1 MAEQEVNDARSTAAD
16 TRAESA
22 GDRQPGRPPGTSSAA
37 EASTETARGR
47 QPETPP
53 GPTVAELDDRWRRA
67 VADLDNAR
75 KRHVRELQRAA
86 DGERRRVCLAW
97 LPIVDNLELALEHA
111 EGDPAIVFGIRAV
124 RDQAVALLASL
135 GYPRDDEEGVPFDPV
150 RHEATG
156 LVEAPGTA
164 PGIVVKVLRAGYG
177 RPPDEQLRPAA
188 VLVSAKQE

>member
-1 MAEQEVNDARSTAAD
+1 MAEREVNDAT
-16 TRAESA
+16 SA
-22 GDRQPGRPPGTSSAA
+22 GGEARAGTAGGRQPGTSPEADTSA
-37 EASTETARGR
+37 ETVRGG
-47 QPETPP
+47 QPDTPP

-86 DGERRRVCLAW
+86 DAERRRVCLAW

-135 GYPRDDEEGVPFDPV
+135 NYPRDDEEGVPFDPV